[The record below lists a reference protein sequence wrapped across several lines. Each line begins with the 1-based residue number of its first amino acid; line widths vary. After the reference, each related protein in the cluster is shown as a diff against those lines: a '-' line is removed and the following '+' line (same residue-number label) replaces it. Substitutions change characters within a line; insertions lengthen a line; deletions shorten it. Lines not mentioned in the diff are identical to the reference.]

1 MSAEAP
7 TIIAEAPPVG
17 AAKPSATKP
26 LPSASERGLT
36 TMAEAFK
43 QAASKTPVVEPQREA
58 APESLPV
65 TETKPAAKPALLD
78 ALSEPDPKVE
88 PQKPAAPKPVE
99 AEWKARKAAEWK
111 ELTDSMHAA
120 QNEAA
125 ELRKQVAEAAK
136 LKSELDALK
145 PKANRAEELERRME
159 EIAFEKS
166 PAFQRKYVDGK
177 ESLVQ
182 EAKNLAKDLE
192 MPEDAVAKMLAS
204 TGKERLTVIDD
215 AAGGSVAAATAFS
228 NILGRIDQLE
238 REKAGDLAE
247 YKSRLEKM
255 NTEER
260 QKALQ
265 VQNEERQ
272 MILETFDRVRVKIA
286 EKMPFFKHKDGDDAH
301 NAIVDQNIAFAKA
314 LLTGEADMED
324 IAAAPYLAVSAK
336 SVMRENSSLRAENAS
351 LKKALERFNGNTPGV
366 KNGSTSHESSASDKP
381 VGMLD
386 RWKQG
391 V

>member
-7 TIIAEAPPVG
+7 VITEAPPLG
-17 AAKPSATKP
+17 PAKPSAAKP
-26 LPSASERGLT
+26 LPSAGERGLT
-36 TMAEAFK
+36 TMAEAFN
-43 QAASKTPVVEPQREA
+43 QAAKTPVAEGQPEL
-58 APESLPV
+58 APEPV
-65 TETKPAAKPALLD
+65 TAHETKPTVKPALLD
-78 ALSEPDPKVE
+78 ALSEPEPKIE
-88 PQKPAAPKPVE
+88 LPKTTKPSETP
-99 AEWKARKAAEWK
+99 EWKARKAAEWK
-111 ELTDSMHAA
+111 ELTDNMHAA

-145 PKANRAEELERRME
+145 PKASRAEELERRME

-166 PAFQRKYVDGK
+166 PAFQRKYVDGR

-286 EKMPFFKHKDGDDAH
+286 EKMPFFKHKEGDDAH

-336 SVMRENSSLRAENAS
+336 SVMRENTSLRAENAS
-351 LKKALERFNGNTPGV
+351 LKKALERFSGNTPGV

-381 VGMLD
+381 VGMME